1 MLTASVEGLPCWGR
15 KADGLLLGEALGGS
29 GEREAGASCAG
40 ALDGDRLAMGRS
52 GVELMAVGDRCG
64 VVTTRGWKRTDC

>member
-15 KADGLLLGEALGGS
+15 KADGLLLGEALGGC

-40 ALDGDRLAMGRS
+40 VLDGDRLVMGRS
-52 GVELMAVGDRCG
+52 GVELMAVGERCG
-64 VVTTRGWKRTDC
+64 VLTTRG